1 MEIGIQ
7 FYTLRD
13 YCKNLNDFS
22 DTLER
27 VAEIGYKNVQISGVC
42 SFEPE
47 WLKKELDKNGL
58 KCVLT
63 HTSPDKLI
71 ANPEQVAKE
80 HDVFGCDLVGLGYY
94 QFNEENE
101 KQSFQHYLDC
111 YQKVAEV
118 LAENNKYFLHHN
130 HDQEFKKHEGKL
142 VIERLAEIF
151 PPDKLGFVLDTFW
164 IQAGGADPAF
174 WIEKLSGRVPA
185 IHLKDFAYGSKM
197 AVLGEGNINFERV
210 FEKAESAKV
219 KYLLV
224 EQDNCY
230 GEDAFKCIKRSY
242 DYLVS
247 RGF

>member
-1 MEIGIQ
+1 MEIGVQ
-7 FYTLRD
+7 FWTLRD

-22 DTLER
+22 DTLAR
-27 VAEIGYKNVQISGVC
+27 VAEMGYKNVQISGVC
-42 SFEPE
+42 AYEPE

-80 HDVFGCDLVGLGYY
+80 HNIFGCDLVGLGCYR
-94 QFNEENE
+94 FNEEKTE
-101 KQSFQHYLDC
+101 ESFQHYLDS
-111 YQKVAEV
+111 YVKVADA
-118 LAENNKYFLHHN
+118 LAQNGKYLMHHN
-130 HDQEFKKHEGKL
+130 HDHEFKKYKGKL
-142 VIERLAEIF
+142 VIDHLAELF
-151 PPDKLGFVLDTFW
+151 APKKLGFTLDTYW
-164 IQAGGADPAF
+164 VQASGGDPAY
-174 WIEKLSGRVPA
+174 WIEKLSGRVPV

-197 AVLGEGNINFERV
+197 AVLGEGNINFDRIFKKSE
-210 FEKAESAKV
+210 AAKV

-224 EQDNCY
+224 EQDDCY
-230 GEDAFKCIKRSY
+230 GEDPFKCIKRSY